1 MHVIN
6 NLIQTAMIKVTFNG
20 KDAIKSQ
27 VFNNS
32 ITKVTLT
39 GIMKVPSVYDLPS
52 KVDDYMTKYTGVTA
66 QWFNGRIY
74 VSAIGI
80 SKKSKE
86 DAYDE
91 TLGYRIAE
99 SRAKIKLYKFLLNA
113 CKVYCRYLRELCFGK
128 YADIVVATLP
138 KQSIG
143 YDVVKY
149 TSFLEREKQHLN
161 TLIHGTDTE
170 SPQQS

>member
-1 MHVIN
+1 
-6 NLIQTAMIKVTFNG
+6 MIKVTFNG

-66 QWFNGRIY
+66 QWFNGRMY

-99 SRAKIKLYKFLLNA
+99 SRAKIKLYKFLYNV
-113 CKVYCRYLRELCFGK
+113 CKVYYYSLMRLCFGNLINVGVHEISNQSLICDVLR
-128 YADIVVATLP
+128 YYTLLD
-138 KQSIG
+138 K
-143 YDVVKY
+143 
-149 TSFLEREKQHLN
+149 EKQHLN